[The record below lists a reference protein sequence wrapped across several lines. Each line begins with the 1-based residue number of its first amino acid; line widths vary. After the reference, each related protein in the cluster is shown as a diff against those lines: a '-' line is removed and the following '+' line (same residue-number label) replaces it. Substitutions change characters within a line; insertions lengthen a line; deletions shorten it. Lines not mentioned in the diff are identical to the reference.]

1 MALIEIFIQNFGI
14 KINQNLQENYDVAF
28 LKKVYTSPVVVV
40 KDLVAGNVPKDV
52 TLRVT
57 YRNKDHYKKTAKQL
71 GLMDDFKVIN
81 IT

>member
-1 MALIEIFIQNFGI
+1 M
-14 KINQNLQENYDVAF
+14 KQENYDVAF

-40 KDLVAGNVPKDV
+40 KDLIAGNVAKDI

-71 GLMDDFKVIN
+71 GLMDDFKVSVN
-81 IT
+81 